1 MRTKGVSTMSEYLA
15 IVGYLVGGLVVL
27 TYGADI
33 LVRGASGMA
42 LRFGISALVVG
53 LTVVAFGTSAPEMAV
68 SVAGALKG
76 EADLAIGNVV
86 GSNIFNILFILG
98 ASALIVP
105 LTIDRQLI
113 RFDVPLMVFSV
124 LLMYGMSLNGIQFVE
139 GFILFGG
146 LLFYVAFQVAQS
158 RKQSNQ
164 QKGEFE
170 MEASLQPKQK
180 VWVLVGLVLIGLV
193 MLVVGSKFFVSGA
206 VSLAKIWGVS
216 DLVIGLTIVAVGTSL
231 PEVATSLMA
240 AFKGER
246 DIAVGNVVG
255 SNIFNTFGVLG
266 ATALVSP
273 RGLVVS
279 ETALKFDIPVMII
292 TCALCLPLFWMGQVL
307 NRWKGLL
314 FFSGYIA
321 YTSYLI
327 LSQV

>member
-1 MRTKGVSTMSEYLA
+1 MLEYLS
-15 IVGYLVGGLVVL
+15 IVGFLVGGLVIL
-27 TYGADI
+27 TYGADL
-33 LVRGASGMA
+33 LVRGASGLA

-124 LLMYGMSLNGIQFVE
+124 LLMYLMSLDGIHFVE
-139 GFILFGG
+139 GFALFVG
-146 LLFYVAFQVAQS
+146 LIGYVSFQVVQS
-158 RKQSNQ
+158 RRQFNQ

-170 MEASLQPKQK
+170 LEASLQPKLK
-180 VWVLVGLVLIGLV
+180 PLVLGGLIVVGLF
-193 MLVVGSKFFVSGA
+193 MLVVGSKLFVSGA

-216 DLVIGLTIVAVGTSL
+216 DLVIGLTIVAAGTSL

-240 AFKGER
+240 AIKGER

-255 SNIFNTFGVLG
+255 SNIFNTLGVLG

-273 RGLVVS
+273 SGLAVS
-279 ETALKFDIPVMII
+279 DVALKFDIPIMVI
-292 TCALCLPLFWMGQVL
+292 TCALCLPLFWMGQIL

>member
-1 MRTKGVSTMSEYLA
+1 MSEYLA

-42 LRFGISALVVG
+42 FRFGISALVVG
-53 LTVVAFGTSAPEMAV
+53 LTIVAFGTSAPEMAV

-76 EADLAIGNVV
+76 EADLAVGNVV

-98 ASALIVP
+98 LGALIVP
-105 LTIDRQLI
+105 LTVDRQLI

-139 GFILFGG
+139 GLILFCG
-146 LLFYVAFQVAQS
+146 LLSYVAFQVVQS
-158 RKQSNQ
+158 RKMANQ

-170 MEASLQPKQK
+170 MEASLQQKQRA
-180 VWVLVGLVLIGLV
+180 WVLVGFVLIGLI

-216 DLVIGLTIVAVGTSL
+216 DLVIGLTIVAAGTSL

-255 SNIFNTFGVLG
+255 SNIFNTLGVLG

-273 RGLVVS
+273 SGLMVS
-279 ETALKFDIPVMII
+279 QTALKFDIPIMII
-292 TCALCLPLFWMGQVL
+292 ACALCIPLFWMGQVL
-307 NRWKGLL
+307 TRWKGLL

-327 LSQV
+327 LYQV